1 MVVDGLGGRRQRPVQ
16 GFGGLGFWGVIV
28 SAVMVLGAL
37 FVPTAAGAQDDPPVV
52 VPGFCAPLSDVL
64 DNAGSIPVDDED
76 YQQQSAEGAE
86 LIAALRQVAPAE
98 LALLLD
104 ELDAFSASA
113 SAQIDAA
120 GGISGL
126 TDQQRE
132 DLIDGSVA
140 VLEPITAFYE
150 QSCPGANIDA
160 RLYPECEVDGDVLP
174 PQLVVLNVSQNPVDV
189 VAGEIAFTV
198 ASFDIEFNDVPAD
211 LQPDDVL
218 INGVSGLVEVGSC
231 DDFQGDGEEDDE
243 FASFFVATFTGGCPA
258 DAPPK
263 LPRLE
268 IGLTPEGQA
277 SLDEALESE
286 PGPFPVIFDVD
297 DFTVVGKFPG
307 GLDLR
312 LEADATVPE
321 VSLDGVS
328 IPLEAIEPDCDPV
341 QTDPPKP
348 SGPPKPP
355 SGPGQPSAPGAA
367 PSGPASAVA
376 APLAPKFT
384 G

>member
-28 SAVMVLGAL
+28 SAVMVLGAM
-37 FVPTAAGAQDDPPVV
+37 FVPAAAGAQGDPPVV
-52 VPGFCAPLSDVL
+52 VPEFCAPLSDVL

-328 IPLEAIEPDCDPV
+328 IPVEAIEPDCDPV

>member
-28 SAVMVLGAL
+28 SAVMVLSAL
-37 FVPTAAGAQDDPPVV
+37 FVPAAAGAQDGPPVV
-52 VPGFCAPLSDVL
+52 VPEFCGPLSDVL
-64 DNAGSIPVDDED
+64 GSTILIVLGDGSRDELAAAV
-76 YQQQSAEGAE
+76 AE
-86 LIAALRQVAPAE
+86 LRQVAPPE
-98 LALLLD
+98 LSVLLD
-104 ELDAFSASA
+104 ALDAFAASA

-126 TDQQRE
+126 TQQQFE
-132 DLIDGSVA
+132 DLAEEYGQVVD
-140 VLEPITAFYE
+140 PINAFYE
-150 QSCPGANIDA
+150 LSCPGANILA
-160 RLYPECEVDGDVLP
+160 MLTPQCEVDGDLIP
-174 PQLVVLNVSQNPVDV
+174 AQLAVFNQSRNPVEV
-189 VAGEIAFTV
+189 VAGEIVFTV
-198 ASFDIEFNDVPAD
+198 GNGQLEFKDVSAD
-211 LQPDDVL
+211 LQPGDVL
-218 INGVSGLVEVGSC
+218 IDGVSGLVEVGSC
-231 DDFQGDGEEDDE
+231 GDPEAGE
-243 FASFFVATFTGGCPA
+243 FAGFFGATFTGGCPA

-268 IGLTPEGQA
+268 IGLTPGGQA
-277 SLDEALESE
+277 LLDETQELA
-286 PGPFPVIFDVD
+286 GPFPVTFDVD
-297 DFTVVGKFPG
+297 DFTVVGEFPD

-328 IPLEAIEPDCDPV
+328 IPVEFIEPDC
-341 QTDPPKP
+341 
-348 SGPPKPP
+348 
-355 SGPGQPSAPGAA
+355 GPGQPSAPDSA

>member
-28 SAVMVLGAL
+28 SAVMVLGAM

-328 IPLEAIEPDCDPV
+328 IPVEAIEPDCDPV

>member
-1 MVVDGLGGRRQRPVQ
+1 M
-16 GFGGLGFWGVIV
+16 
-28 SAVMVLGAL
+28 S
-37 FVPTAAGAQDDPPVV
+37 
-52 VPGFCAPLSDVL
+52 
-64 DNAGSIPVDDED
+64 
-76 YQQQSAEGAE
+76 
-86 LIAALRQVAPAE
+86 
-98 LALLLD
+98 
-104 ELDAFSASA
+104 
-113 SAQIDAA
+113 
-120 GGISGL
+120 
-126 TDQQRE
+126 
-132 DLIDGSVA
+132 
-140 VLEPITAFYE
+140 
-150 QSCPGANIDA
+150 
-160 RLYPECEVDGDVLP
+160 
-174 PQLVVLNVSQNPVDV
+174 
-189 VAGEIAFTV
+189 
-198 ASFDIEFNDVPAD
+198 AD

-286 PGPFPVIFDVD
+286 PGPFPVTFDVD
-297 DFTVVGKFPG
+297 DFTVVGEFPG

-328 IPLEAIEPDCDPV
+328 IPVELIEPDC
-341 QTDPPKP
+341 
-348 SGPPKPP
+348 
-355 SGPGQPSAPGAA
+355 GPGQPSAPDSA

>member
-28 SAVMVLGAL
+28 SAVMVLGAM
-37 FVPTAAGAQDDPPVV
+37 FVPAAAGAQDDPPVV
-52 VPGFCAPLSDVL
+52 VPEFCAPLSDVL

-328 IPLEAIEPDCDPV
+328 IPVEAIEPDCDPA

-355 SGPGQPSAPGAA
+355 SGPGQPSAPDSA

>member
-28 SAVMVLGAL
+28 SAVMVLGAM
-37 FVPTAAGAQDDPPVV
+37 FVPAAAGAQGDPPVV
-52 VPGFCAPLSDVL
+52 VPEFCAPLSDVL

-174 PQLVVLNVSQNPVDV
+174 PQLVVLNVSQNPVEV

-218 INGVSGLVEVGSC
+218 IDGVSGLVEVGSC

>member
-140 VLEPITAFYE
+140 VSYTHLT
-150 QSCPGANIDA
+150 
-160 RLYPECEVDGDVLP
+160 LP
-174 PQLVVLNVSQNPVDV
+174 TSDLV
-189 VAGEIAFTV
+189 
-198 ASFDIEFNDVPAD
+198 
-211 LQPDDVL
+211 
-218 INGVSGLVEVGSC
+218 
-231 DDFQGDGEEDDE
+231 
-243 FASFFVATFTGGCPA
+243 
-258 DAPPK
+258 
-263 LPRLE
+263 
-268 IGLTPEGQA
+268 
-277 SLDEALESE
+277 
-286 PGPFPVIFDVD
+286 
-297 DFTVVGKFPG
+297 
-307 GLDLR
+307 
-312 LEADATVPE
+312 
-321 VSLDGVS
+321 
-328 IPLEAIEPDCDPV
+328 
-341 QTDPPKP
+341 
-348 SGPPKPP
+348 
-355 SGPGQPSAPGAA
+355 
-367 PSGPASAVA
+367 
-376 APLAPKFT
+376 
-384 G
+384 

>member
-1 MVVDGLGGRRQRPVQ
+1 MDGLGGRRQRPVQ

-328 IPLEAIEPDCDPV
+328 IPVEAIEPDCDPV

>member
-198 ASFDIEFNDVPAD
+198 ASFDIEFNDVHAD
-211 LQPDDVL
+211 LQPDDAL

>member
-28 SAVMVLGAL
+28 SAVMVLGAM

-218 INGVSGLVEVGSC
+218 IDGVSGLVEVGSC

-328 IPLEAIEPDCDPV
+328 IPVEAIEPDCDPV

>member
-52 VPGFCAPLSDVL
+52 VPGFCAPLSDLL

>member
-1 MVVDGLGGRRQRPVQ
+1 VDGFGGRRQRPVQ
-16 GFGGLGFWGVIV
+16 GFGRLGFWGVIV
-28 SAVMVLGAL
+28 SAVMVLSAL
-37 FVPTAAGAQDDPPVV
+37 FVPAAAGAQDDPPVV
-52 VPGFCAPLSDVL
+52 VPEFCAPLSDVL

-328 IPLEAIEPDCDPV
+328 IPVEAIEPDCDPV

>member
-28 SAVMVLGAL
+28 SAVMVLGAM
-37 FVPTAAGAQDDPPVV
+37 FVPAAAGAQGDPPVV
-52 VPGFCAPLSDVL
+52 VPEFCAPLSDVL

>member
-328 IPLEAIEPDCDPV
+328 IPVEAIEPDCDPV